1 VFDLVAWIETL
12 PRSGALELTMV
23 SGQAPTQRTNAGV
36 EVAGPA
42 VLDTSEIAELMFA
55 SGLWHLLPSEDGD
68 KRSDAESVR
77 GTKLSVFVQRRGEN
91 LQVRIGRPG
100 ALDLAPVSLAAPR
113 TVQRKPTPVREVRK
127 AAGRNERVPPRW
139 TGFDPP
145 AGIESEPSPE
155 ESAAR
160 WEKVEKA
167 LAKERAA
174 PAESNRPA
182 IQEAIQLDR
191 VVTVEPDFGAL
202 LDLAR
207 REGASDLHLTT
218 GDLPRIRLV
227 GRLVPVSGQRPL
239 GEGVLENW
247 IDSLTHPAQRRR
259 FAEVGHVDLAVQIK
273 SFGRLRLN
281 VCRHRKGRKVSIRFV
296 EDAPRSLESLGLP
309 EELAKVTLH
318 HQGLGVISGP
328 SGHGKTTTLAAL
340 VDLLNA
346 NKAVHIITVEDPVE
360 IVHPVKRSVVS
371 QREVGRHTKSFG
383 SALKG
388 ALRED
393 PDVIV
398 IGELRDR
405 ETVEMALSAAETGH
419 LVLATMSTPNG
430 SRTIDSLI
438 ELFPP
443 QDQAQ
448 VRTSLAG
455 TLKMVISQRLV
466 PSADGSRRWAA
477 AEMITGNIP
486 LWSLIRDDKLFQL
499 PSLLQRGRNYGMISV
514 EASLKALVAEGKIST
529 DTAREWADDPRA
541 FERSDKAV
549 PLNDPLA
556 APPQQHADS
565 AESSSKGNGE
575 QSGVRDLVSTIF
587 RRKR

>member
-1 VFDLVAWIETL
+1 MQ
-12 PRSGALELTMV
+12 SGK
-23 SGQAPTQRTNAGV
+23 APTQRTSTGVDFAGSRT
-36 EVAGPA
+36 
-42 VLDTSEIAELMFA
+42 LDTSEIAELMFA
-55 SGLWHLLPSEDGD
+55 SGLWHLLPSEDGEQ
-68 KRSDAESVR
+68 RSDAEVVR
-77 GTKLSVFVQRRGEN
+77 GTKLSVFVRRTGES
-91 LQVRIGRPG
+91 LEVRIAKPG
-100 ALDLAPVSLAAPR
+100 ALDMAPVSLAAPR
-113 TVQRKPTPVREVRK
+113 TVERK
-127 AAGRNERVPPRW
+127 ATPAPRPAGVAAPAERVAPRW

-145 AGIESEPSPE
+145 AASMSVPSAE

-160 WEKVEKA
+160 WEKVEA
-167 LAKERAA
+167 AAAQARPAPAGVQRAKIEEAIELGRRAA
-174 PAESNRPA
+174 V
-182 IQEAIQLDR
+182 D
-191 VVTVEPDFGAL
+191 PDLGLL

-207 REGASDLHLTT
+207 SEGASDLHLTT
-218 GDLPRIRLV
+218 HDLPRVRKV
-227 GRLVPVSGQRPL
+227 GRLVPVQGR
-239 GEGVLENW
+239 GTIAEGVLEGW
-247 IDSLTHPAQRRR
+247 IESLTEPAHRER
-259 FAEVGHVDLAVQIK
+259 FEEVGNVDLALEVQG
-273 SFGRLRLN
+273 FGRLRLN
-281 VCRHRKGRKVSIRFV
+281 VCRHRKGRKISIRFI
-296 EDAPRSLESLGLP
+296 ESEPRSLESLGLP
-309 EELAKVTLH
+309 PELAKVTLH

-328 SGHGKTTTLAAL
+328 SGHGKTTTMAAL
-340 VDLLNA
+340 VDLLNT

-360 IVHPVKRSVVS
+360 IVHPIKKSVVS
-371 QREVGRHTKSFG
+371 QREVGRHTKSFS

-419 LVLATMSTPNG
+419 LVLATMSTPSG

-466 PSADGSRRWAA
+466 PSADGSRRFAA

-514 EASLKALVAEGKIST
+514 EASLKALVAEGKIT
-529 DTAREWADDPRA
+529 EDTAREWADDPRA
-541 FERSDKAV
+541 FERRDQAAPV
-549 PLNDPLA
+549 NDPVGP
-556 APPQQHADS
+556 PPQQPDAGATDKGS
-565 AESSSKGNGE
+565 AE
-575 QSGVRDLVSTIF
+575 QSGVRELVSTIF

>member
-1 VFDLVAWIETL
+1 MA
-12 PRSGALELTMV
+12 SGK
-23 SGQAPTQRTNAGV
+23 APTQRTRAGTRF
-36 EVAGPA
+36 ADTTA
-42 VLDTSEIAELMFA
+42 LDTGEIAELMFA
-55 SGLWHLLPSEDGD
+55 SGLWHLLPSEDGER
-68 KRSDAESVR
+68 RSDAEVVR
-77 GTKLSVFVQRRGEN
+77 GTKLSVFVRRRGET
-91 LQVRIGRPG
+91 LEVSIGRPG
-100 ALDLAPVSLAAPR
+100 ALERGAVSLAAPQ
-113 TVQRKPTPVREVRK
+113 TVARVPTPARAVM
-127 AAGRNERVPPRW
+127 AGADRAQRVPPRW

-145 AGIESEPSPE
+145 AGMEPPPSAE

-160 WEKVEKA
+160 WERVEA
-167 LAKERAA
+167 EAARQAA
-174 PAESNRPA
+174 PPA
-182 IQEAIQLDR
+182 LSQRAPVEAAITLHR
-191 VVTVEPDFGAL
+191 EVTVESAL
-202 LDLAR
+202 GKFLDLAR
-207 REGASDLHLTT
+207 REQASDLHLTT
-218 GDLPRIRLV
+218 GDLPRMRVV
-227 GRLVPVSGQRPL
+227 GRLVPVSGC
-239 GEGVLENW
+239 GTVAEGLLESW
-247 IDSLTHPAQRRR
+247 IDSLTDAGQRAR
-259 FAEVGHVDLAVQIK
+259 FAEFGHADLAVQVR

-296 EDAPRSLESLGLP
+296 DDAPRSLESLGLP
-309 EELAKVTLH
+309 RELAKVTVH

-360 IVHPVKRSVVS
+360 IVHPIKRSVVT
-371 QREVGRHTKSFG
+371 QREVGRHTRSFS

-466 PSADGSRRWAA
+466 PSADGTRRWAA

-514 EASLKALVAEGKIST
+514 EASLRDLLADGKIT
-529 DTAREWADDPRA
+529 EEVARAWADNPRA
-541 FERSDKAV
+541 FEGRHEAS
-549 PLNDPLA
+549 PPDPSLDTPAHPPGPASAKDGA
-556 APPQQHADS
+556 A
-565 AESSSKGNGE
+565 E